1 MLAEI
6 LNANLFAFLV
16 VFARHGAAMMLLPPF
31 GDVFVLRRA
40 RLALALVLSFLVT
53 PIAAPL
59 LPPEPASPL
68 ALAIILGGEI
78 AVGLF
83 IGGLARLMLTV
94 LHLASFA
101 VAYQTGLGAAV
112 AFAPAQSD
120 QGVMLSQFFT
130 LGGLTLLFATNLHHL
145 LIRALIG
152 SYDALPP
159 GGLPPAGDFAAQALD
174 VITGAFVVALQVA
187 MPVLLVGLLFTLGL
201 GLLGRLMP
209 QIQVFFIAMP
219 LQIMLGFW
227 VLMIS
232 FSAMMFWYVDYFEA
246 GVARLPGG
254 G

>member
-1 MLAEI
+1 MLAEL

-16 VFARHGAAMMLLPPF
+16 VFARLGAALMLLPPF
-31 GDVFVLRRA
+31 GDVFVPSRT
-40 RLALALVLSFLVT
+40 RLALALALSLLVT

-59 LPPEPASPL
+59 LPAEPGSPL
-68 ALAIILGGEI
+68 ALVIILGGEI

-83 IGGLARLMLTV
+83 IGGLARLMLNA

-101 VAYQTGLGAAV
+101 VAYQSGLGAAV
-112 AFAPAQSD
+112 AFAPTQSE
-120 QGVMLSQFFT
+120 QGVMLSRFFT
-130 LGGLTLLFATNLHHL
+130 LGGLTLLFASNLHHL
-145 LIRALIG
+145 LIRALVG

-159 GGLPPAGDFAAQALD
+159 GGLPPVGDFAAQAIE
-174 VITGAFVVALQVA
+174 VIAGAFVVALQVA
-187 MPVLLVGLLFTLGL
+187 MPVLLVGLLFTIGL

-209 QIQVFFIAMP
+209 QIQVFFVAMP

-232 FSAMMFWYVDYFEA
+232 FSGMMFWYLDYFEA